1 MVSKKGLF
9 LFGLLFCF
17 TAAALIPALVSGAG
31 PDLKIT
37 KIQNEVMVKGAKSAA
52 WKKAALNMALVEGD
66 MVKTGK
72 NSFATLTFSYPGEN
86 CFQLYQNTE
95 IAVGELIRGEKGP
108 LKKARIDMLKGGT
121 WSKLKKADSEG
132 LDFKLKTPNT
142 VAAISGTAL
151 AAIVYSDQ
159 ETYFCA
165 CDGLIDIGHPG
176 VQVKIKRCQG
186 TSVTGSNPPTA
197 PASDKFI
204 ITDKKYEKDP
214 RYGWCI
220 HCHSMMK
227 KQSEAGK

>member
-1 MVSKKGLF
+1 MNAKKGWALA
-9 LFGLLFCF
+9 GLLVCF
-17 TAAALIPALVSGAG
+17 IAVALFPAWVSGAG

-52 WKKAALNMALVEGD
+52 WKKAVLNMGLVEGD
-66 MVKTGK
+66 RVKTGK

-86 CFQLYQNTE
+86 CFQLYQDTE

-108 LKKARIDMLKGGT
+108 LRKASIDMLKGGT
-121 WSKLKKADSEG
+121 WSKLKKADDKG

-151 AAIVYSDQ
+151 AAIVYSDK

-165 CDGLIDIGHPG
+165 CDGIIDIGQPG
-176 VQVKIKRCQG
+176 AQVKIKRCQG
-186 TSVTGSNPPTA
+186 TTVTGSNPPAA

-214 RYGWCI
+214 RYGWCM
-220 HCHSMMK
+220 HCHLMMK
-227 KQSEAGK
+227 QKTEAGK

>member
-17 TAAALIPALVSGAG
+17 IAAALIPALVSGAG

-37 KIQNEVMVKGAKSAA
+37 KIQNEVMVKGVKTAA
-52 WKKAALNMALVEGD
+52 WKKATLNMALVEGD
-66 MVKTGK
+66 MVRTGK
-72 NSFATLTFSYPGEN
+72 DSFATLTFSYPGEN

-176 VQVKIKRCQG
+176 AQVKIKRCQG

>member
-1 MVSKKGLF
+1 MSRKKGWIPWGSF
-9 LFGLLFCF
+9 VCF
-17 TAAALIPALVSGAG
+17 IVAALLPVLVFGGS
-31 PDLKIT
+31 PDLRIT
-37 KIQNEVMVKGAKSAA
+37 KIQNEVMVKNAKSTA
-52 WKKAALNMALVEGD
+52 WKKAAVNMALFEGD
-66 MVKTGK
+66 KVRTGK
-72 NSFATLTFSYPGEN
+72 DSFATLTFSYPGEN

-95 IAVGELIRGEKGP
+95 IAVGELIKGEKGP

-165 CDGLIDIGHPG
+165 CDGLIDVGHPG
-176 VQVKIKRCQG
+176 SQIKIKRCQG
-186 TSVTGSNPPTA
+186 TSVMGSNPPSA